1 MHPSACATEFR
12 FNSDSK
18 GDTVAQQNAKTHDY
32 YKYNFKIKIITE
44 VTGRNLMLV
53 DSTSLADQNKNLDSI
68 W

>member
-12 FNSDSK
+12 FNNDSK
-18 GDTVAQQNAKTHDY
+18 GDTVAQQNAKTRDY

-68 W
+68 